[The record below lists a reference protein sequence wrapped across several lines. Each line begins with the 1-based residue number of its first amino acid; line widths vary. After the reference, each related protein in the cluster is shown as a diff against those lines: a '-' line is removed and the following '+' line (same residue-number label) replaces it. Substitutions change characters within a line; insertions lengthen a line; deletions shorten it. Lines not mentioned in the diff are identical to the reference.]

1 MASMR
6 KLTRRV
12 VALLTLPLFL
22 SLLPTVDTASA
33 TIAQDQALIQRLTAQ
48 LAAQDRRG
56 EALAQQY
63 DAATSTLASLD
74 GQLRRLQSQLTSLDK
89 GITSTSSALVTAAVK
104 AYVFDS
110 ADANWIALFHQN
122 VNSSDARQ
130 VYENEVLGNLHRLE
144 NTLKR
149 EHAQVA
155 QTKSQI
161 ANARTL
167 AAIQDAKIR
176 SLLAANAVNERATR
190 ATLTSVTKRLRGEMI
205 SYEITVAVS
214 CARRHNASCV
224 ANAVAAAAAVGGTS
238 AANKVTAAVNAAM
251 TTSGVSG
258 SASGTAQGLAAVRAA
273 ESQIGV
279 PYVWGGETA
288 HRGFDCS
295 GLTQWA
301 WRQAGFT
308 IPRTA
313 ASQYFAMRHVP
324 LSQLRPG
331 DLLFY
336 YNLDGDHQV
345 DHVVMYVGSGP
356 WGTSTIISAAHT
368 GTNIAL
374 SPIFTYGLIGAARP

>member
-1 MASMR
+1 MASTR

-12 VALLTLPLFL
+12 GALLTLPLFL
-22 SLLPTVDTASA
+22 SLLPAVDTASA
-33 TIAQDQALIQRLTAQ
+33 TIAQDRALIQRLTAQ

-74 GQLRRLQSQLTSLDK
+74 GQLRRLQAQLASLDK

-214 CARRHNASCV
+214 
-224 ANAVAAAAAVGGTS
+224 
-238 AANKVTAAVNAAM
+238 
-251 TTSGVSG
+251 
-258 SASGTAQGLAAVRAA
+258 
-273 ESQIGV
+273 
-279 PYVWGGETA
+279 
-288 HRGFDCS
+288 
-295 GLTQWA
+295 
-301 WRQAGFT
+301 
-308 IPRTA
+308 
-313 ASQYFAMRHVP
+313 
-324 LSQLRPG
+324 
-331 DLLFY
+331 
-336 YNLDGDHQV
+336 
-345 DHVVMYVGSGP
+345 
-356 WGTSTIISAAHT
+356 
-368 GTNIAL
+368 
-374 SPIFTYGLIGAARP
+374 

>member
-1 MASMR
+1 MASKR
-6 KLTRRV
+6 KLTRRLG
-12 VALLTLPLFL
+12 ALTILPLVMTFL
-22 SLLPTVDTASA
+22 PWTAPANGS
-33 TIAQDQALIQRLTAQ
+33 IAQDQALIQRLTTQ
-48 LAAQDRRG
+48 LAAQDRQG

-63 DAATSTLASLD
+63 DAATAALESLD
-74 GQLRRLQSQLTSLDK
+74 AQLRHLQTQLANLDQ
-89 GITSTSSALVTAAVK
+89 GISTTSSALVTAAVK

-110 ADANWIALFHQN
+110 ADADWIALFHQN

-130 VYENEVLGNLHRLE
+130 VYENDVLGNLHRIE

-149 EHAQVA
+149 QHAQVA

-167 AAIQDAKIR
+167 AAIQDAKVQNLI
-176 SLLAANAVNERATR
+176 AANAANERATR
-190 ATLTSVTKRLRGEMI
+190 ATLTSVTHRLRGEII

-214 CARRHNASCV
+214 CARRHNVSCV
-224 ANAVAAAAAVGGTS
+224 SNAVAAAAAVGGTS

-251 TTSGVSG
+251 STSGVDG
-258 SASGTAQGLAAVRAA
+258 SASGSAQGLAAVRAA

-301 WRQAGFT
+301 WQTAGFT

-313 ASQYFAMRHVP
+313 ASQYFALRHVP
-324 LSQLRPG
+324 LSELRPG

-356 WGTSTIISAAHT
+356 WGTSTIIQAAHT

-374 SPIFTYGLIGAARP
+374 SPIFTYGLIGAGRP